1 MDQFGIKVGLHKK
14 DAFEGWFTKVDD
26 LNSGLMF

>member
-1 MDQFGIKVGLHKK
+1 MDQFGIKVGFRKN

-26 LNSGLMF
+26 LKSGLMF